1 MSDLDFFQKDASKD
15 QGKQI
20 PKGGGFFDE
29 EESLFSRLKISK
41 FSLFTMSVTQHIK
54 ELLKDSTNFESS
66 REIELAKFYM
76 DLHLKHSII
85 LHKDEINIAN
95 LKLIEKPVIHK
106 KGEKVEKVEKFEK
119 TPNFDSSEKQYHDDM
134 EKAIEL
140 SIEDIT
146 KKKSK
151 DSDSDHHV
159 DSLIN
164 EGTLDDR
171 EFEENLEIKEILEIF
186 KQQHIDDIETEQ
198 QKLGAEYAGL
208 L

>member
-76 DLHLKHSII
+76 DLYLKHSII

-106 KGEKVEKVEKFEK
+106 KGEKVEKVEKVEK

-171 EFEENLEIKEILEIF
+171 EFEENLELKEILEIF